1 MGGPRWRRV
10 EKPIQCISSTGLLF
24 LWSHVSF
31 FMPVPPP
38 FFENVFSL
46 LVLHPMFDVEKL
58 ILEAHR
64 RGDLSQVV

>member
-1 MGGPRWRRV
+1 MEKGGKTNSVHFLYWLNFPLV
-10 EKPIQCISSTGLLF
+10 PCLLF
-24 LWSHVSF
+24 HACFSPRPLS
-31 FMPVPPP
+31 
-38 FFENVFSL
+38 ENVFSL